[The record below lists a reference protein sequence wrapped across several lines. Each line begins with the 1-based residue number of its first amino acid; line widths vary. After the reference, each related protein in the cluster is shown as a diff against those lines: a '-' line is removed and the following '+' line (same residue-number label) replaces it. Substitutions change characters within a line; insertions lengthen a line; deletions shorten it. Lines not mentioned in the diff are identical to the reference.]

1 MKDWKWRTQDPKTLL
16 WIIGALVFLIWVFLQ
31 RQYY

>member
-1 MKDWKWRTQDPKTLL
+1 MKDWKWTQDPKTLL
-16 WIIGALVFLIWVFLQ
+16 WIIGAMVFLIWVFLQ